1 MNARLIGTFCGGMIS
16 LGLMSA
22 ANAVPLP
29 LESRLGGLAYYD
41 PNLGITWSAD
51 ADAGGD
57 MTWNDA
63 NALVTSLTIGGVS
76 GWRLPNANVD
86 EMWYLYN
93 EEGITS
99 VTPVPFSNVAPE
111 CYWYGTTDTS
121 KFCFD
126 GGGVELADPGGF
138 NFAWAVRSGDVPEPA
153 ALFLLAPGL
162 VGMAVR
168 RRRFQ

>member
-1 MNARLIGTFCGGMIS
+1 MPPRQSRGDSRLC
-16 LGLMSA
+16 LGLISG

-41 PNLGITWSAD
+41 PNLDITWSAD

-57 MTWNDA
+57 MTWTDA

-76 GWRLPNANVD
+76 GWRLPNADVD

-99 VTPVPFSNVAPE
+99 VLS
-111 CYWYGTTDTS
+111 
-121 KFCFD
+121 
-126 GGGVELADPGGF
+126 
-138 NFAWAVRSGDVPEPA
+138 
-153 ALFLLAPGL
+153 
-162 VGMAVR
+162 
-168 RRRFQ
+168 QQ